1 MINLSLYLFI
11 SGYISSYYYQNELRT
26 YINNNEVDYIFI
38 IYFFSTY
45 IFSYIFYLMIKNMI
59 YFTTKI
65 VGN

>member
-11 SGYISSYYYQNELRT
+11 SGYVSFYYYQNELRT